1 MKYFTRER
9 IVRLVTYNRITI
21 FVARLFFMFSAIK
34 KGENECLKFDK
45 YRKFQVKS
53 NVIDGKILFNENIGE
68 IREVKVVSEYL
79 EYSYVE
85 GDRLKELI
93 KNSPVGLKGLSNKII
108 FLV

>member
-45 YRKFQVKS
+45 HRKFQVKS
-53 NVIDGKILFNENIGE
+53 NVIIDGKILFSENIGE

-85 GDRLKELI
+85 VDRLKELI
-93 KNSPVGLKGLSNKII
+93 RNCPMG
-108 FLV
+108 

>member
-1 MKYFTRER
+1 MKYFTRDR

-53 NVIDGKILFNENIGE
+53 NVIIDGKILFSENIGE
-68 IREVKVVSEYL
+68 IREVKVV
-79 EYSYVE
+79 
-85 GDRLKELI
+85 
-93 KNSPVGLKGLSNKII
+93 
-108 FLV
+108 

>member
-53 NVIDGKILFNENIGE
+53 NVIIDGKILFSENIGE

-79 EYSYVE
+79 EYSYIE

-93 KNSPVGLKGLSNKII
+93 RNCPMG
-108 FLV
+108 

>member
-1 MKYFTRER
+1 M
-9 IVRLVTYNRITI
+9 
-21 FVARLFFMFSAIK
+21 ARLFFMFSAIK

-53 NVIDGKILFNENIGE
+53 NVIIDGKILFSDNIGE

-79 EYSYVE
+79 EYSYIE

-93 KNSPVGLKGLSNKII
+93 RNCPMG
-108 FLV
+108 